1 MNMEKKEDV
10 SQNKSRK
17 VGKLFLSSFLS
28 FIILF
33 SANLGCS
40 KKIKNPIPQQC
51 EEPRAELEKLL
62 KILSTFDIRD
72 KRTRDVIK
80 PFFKDKESLDLFIAK
95 MTYELRSRNS
105 YYGNLYSYK
114 IYGGSFEEK
123 EGGGEGEEK
132 ICTFEVEFSVRK
144 KYPLGIVEGK
154 VEISL
159 FQENGKWYIKKPEY
173 VGEIKE
179 RKELPIPIR

>member
-17 VGKLFLSSFLS
+17 VGKLFLSPLLS

-33 SANLGCS
+33 SANLECS
-40 KKIKNPIPQQC
+40 KKIKNPIPERC

-62 KILSTFDIRD
+62 KLLSTFDIRD

-95 MTYELRSRNS
+95 ITYELRNKNS
-105 YYGNLYSYK
+105 YYGNLYDYK
-114 IYGGSFEEK
+114 IYGGRFEEK
-123 EGGGEGEEK
+123 EGEGEEEK
-132 ICTFEVEFSVRK
+132 ICTFDVEFSVRK

-154 VEISL
+154 IEISL
-159 FQENGKWYIKKPEY
+159 FQENEKWYIKKPEY